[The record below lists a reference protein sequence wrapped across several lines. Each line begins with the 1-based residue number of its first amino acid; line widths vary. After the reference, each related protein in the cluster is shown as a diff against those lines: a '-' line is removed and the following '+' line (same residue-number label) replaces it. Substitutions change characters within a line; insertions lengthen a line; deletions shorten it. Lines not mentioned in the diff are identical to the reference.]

1 MRICFSS
8 FAICVLAII
17 LSTTAFAQDP
27 PRPFRQRHS
36 RHPGN
41 KLKKMDTNQDGQI
54 TRDEWKGRDRGFQ
67 RADRNNDG
75 VISREE
81 ALAGRQKP
89 RKRPLKQ
96 MDTDKNGQISRGEWL
111 GNPDLFGK
119 LDQNNDGVITKEELK
134 NRRRRN

>member
-1 MRICFSS
+1 MRKWFSS

-17 LSTTAFAQDP
+17 LSTAAFAQDP
-27 PRPFRQRHS
+27 SRPIRQRHG
-36 RHPGN
+36 RHHGA

-81 ALAGRQKP
+81 VLTGRRKL

-111 GNPDLFGK
+111 GNPELFSK